1 MADAVSKLYAE
12 IGFKI
17 NQDGIKQAKAVLE
30 GLATQFSN
38 LNKATQQ
45 AAENYGIFSKKKEQ
59 QYRRSVSE
67 QLKQNREQEKLFKE
81 ITDSEERE
89 YKERLKQEDKF
100 ERERDRR
107 RKAILR
113 NIKEFSKS
121 AWNLSQLAF
130 SGATKMIGESIGR
143 SSELSKLQLFTGI
156 SNKDYREFAERAFA
170 TNSGMSQEDVMRDIQ
185 NVSANLQKIALGQGS
200 LGGYKLSGV
209 VASARYGDIAGVIK
223 NFENAIKYSGIA
235 PNMALE
241 VGQQIGLSRDWVY
254 SMLENRRAGKSTIDI
269 SQEQRDEI
277 VETGKAFRQVTFE
290 VQNFKDYIVATL
302 SPALQSGADTFRNAL
317 ASLGRHFEENSEFY
331 SKKIKSMT
339 ESLDEFINNLK
350 PEEVDEFTSNIISA
364 TKGIGEFVIS
374 LGSLLKIFTPSFWYD
389 LGYDFIAKGLEKAAP
404 PVNTDDPKEAW
415 GNILFG
421 KSAWDEGVTPEKE
434 NRGGNVY
441 SQANEINV
449 TVESKTDNPHE
460 EGTIIGNA
468 IKSATEEKV
477 SFANNSTFVAG
488 YNWG

>member
-12 IGFKI
+12 IGFKVDTKGLQEVKTLL
-17 NQDGIKQAKAVLE
+17 QDLAKE
-30 GLATQFSN
+30 ATKF
-38 LNKATQQ
+38 NKTAQQ
-45 AAENYGIFSKKKEQ
+45 AAEKDNILSKKKIQ
-59 QYRRSVSE
+59 QRHMSIKE

-89 YKERLKQEDKF
+89 YKERLKQEEKF
-100 ERERDRR
+100 ERERERR

-130 SGATKMIGESIGR
+130 SSAAKMIGESIGR
-143 SSELSKLQLFTGI
+143 SSELSKLQMFTGI

-185 NVSANLQKIALGQGS
+185 NVSSNLSKIALGQGS
-200 LGGYKLSGV
+200 LTGYKLAGV
-209 VASARYGDIAGVIK
+209 AAKGDVAGVIRE
-223 NFENAIKYSGIA
+223 FERAIMDGIA

-241 VGQQIGLSRDWVY
+241 VGQQIGLSRDWIY
-254 SMLENRRAGKSTIDI
+254 SMLENRRAGKSTINV

-317 ASLGRHFEENSEFY
+317 ASLGRHFEKNSEFY
-331 SKKIKSMT
+331 SEKIKSMT

-374 LGSLLKIFTPSFWYD
+374 LGSLLKIFTPSFWYN
-389 LGYDFIAKGLEKAAP
+389 LGYDFVAEGLKKAAP
-404 PVNTDDPKEAW
+404 PVDTKDPKEAW
-415 GNILFG
+415 NNILFG
-421 KSAWDEGVTPEKE
+421 KSAWDESVAPEKE

-449 TVESKTDNPHE
+449 TVESKTDNPYS
-460 EGTIIGNA
+460 EGREIGEG
-468 IKSATEEKV
+468 IKTATSEKLN
-477 SFANNSTFVAG
+477 FANNSTFVAG

>member
-12 IGFKI
+12 IGFKVDTKGLQEVKTLL
-17 NQDGIKQAKAVLE
+17 QDLAKE
-30 GLATQFSN
+30 ATKF
-38 LNKATQQ
+38 NKTAQQ
-45 AAENYGIFSKKKEQ
+45 AAEKDNILSKKKIQ
-59 QYRRSVSE
+59 QRHMSIKE

-89 YKERLKQEDKF
+89 YKERLKQEEKF
-100 ERERDRR
+100 ERERERR

-130 SGATKMIGESIGR
+130 SSAAKMIGESIGR
-143 SSELSKLQLFTGI
+143 SSELSKLQMFTGI

-185 NVSANLQKIALGQGS
+185 NVSSNLSKIHLGQGS
-200 LGGYKLSGV
+200 LTGYKLAGV
-209 VASARYGDIAGVIK
+209 AAKGDVAGVIRE
-223 NFENAIKYSGIA
+223 FERAIMDGIA

-241 VGQQIGLSRDWVY
+241 VGQQIGLSRDWIY
-254 SMLENRRAGKSTIDI
+254 SMLENRRAGKSTINV

-317 ASLGRHFEENSEFY
+317 ASLGRHFEKNSEFY
-331 SKKIKSMT
+331 SEKIKSVAK
-339 ESLDEFINNLK
+339 SLDEFAKNLE
-350 PEEVDEFTSNIISA
+350 PERIDKFFN
-364 TKGIGEFVIS
+364 GIGEAIQGFIG
-374 LGSLLKIFTPSFWYD
+374 LGKFLNRFFSP
-389 LGYDFIAKGLEKAAP
+389 AP
-404 PVNTDDPKEAW
+404 ETDNPKEAW
-415 GNILFG
+415 QYIMHNGE
-421 KSAWDEGVTPEKE
+421 SPWQEGVTPVKE
-434 NRGGNVY
+434 NRSGNVY

-449 TVESKTDNPHE
+449 TVESKTDNPYS
-460 EGTIIGNA
+460 EGREIGEG
-468 IKSATEEKV
+468 IKTATSEKLN
-477 SFANNSTFVAG
+477 FANNSTFMAG